1 MFSVSAFAINGRT
14 TYQARIVK
22 PNGYPLESSSVN
34 FRFSVLDQSGSC
46 ILYVEDFSNINMTDT
61 AGVISFPLGTGIRAF
76 PTSGTSQTFQNSFD
90 NSIVS
95 FACQTVGIYNPNPTD
110 SRKVVM
116 QFNDGGG
123 WQTLPAM
130 TMNAVPYAM
139 FATKAVNST
148 SLNGKADTAFVE
160 VSTLAGLGC
169 AADQALKYNGGSF
182 SCINVGVSSTPVTSS
197 TVVAALGYTP
207 AIGSSF
213 TSLNSTINSVSSS
226 VYAVESALTS
236 LTNSVVASFT
246 AISGSG
252 ISTFNGSTSATQS
265 LNTGTAGNAP
275 AFVTAAGVHTLNIPY
290 ASVGTTTAGLISNS
304 DYSLFSTVVSKITSS
319 AAAIAQVLGYT
330 PADQASV
337 ATLSSTVGAVSSSVN
352 ALGTTIN
359 SVSSTLNVLSATVDS
374 VSTTANS
381 KITSSAASVAQVLG
395 YTAADQASVTTL
407 NAVISSVSSTVNVLS
422 TTVSGKITSSAA
434 SIAQVLGYTP
444 ASASTATQWT
454 TAGSNIYYNSGN
466 VGIGVTNPSAGR
478 LTISK
483 TSGASYALDITASDP
498 GIGSVNRGLNINMSA
513 GQVNQSNTGIY
524 MHNASGG
531 DGNIYGVDLNL
542 NARND
547 SFGFKVNATKYWG
560 GALAGTNA
568 GIHSTVG
575 TDSSIANSYSGYFTN
590 TSSAGAV
597 AYGLY
602 VNSNSGATDAAP
614 LVVAANSTEVF
625 RVSVSG
631 NVGVGTTAPT
641 ARMHLAAGSI
651 SKAPLKFTSGTLLSS
666 PQAGS
671 IEYDGYNLYLT
682 DGANTRYQLVGTP
695 TPGIYDS
702 VGTLANT
709 SGNMILYPG
718 AGTVTVSATT
728 ASTNSN
734 TGALVVKGGLGV
746 AGAVNVAGVISGSS
760 LVRGTAFR
768 ANQGAPDNVDSSTN
782 GFAFGLDGD
791 TGMFS
796 PGPITAANGILAFY
810 NNNAETMRINTTGVG
825 IGTSSP
831 VTKLDVVGDGRVYS
845 PVSNSTFNIGR
856 LGDAIYYNALNIY
869 SGYNVSNPSLS
880 LLQDFQGSIINSY
893 LGSLRFGVGATST
906 EAMRINSAG
915 NVGIGTTAPG
925 DKLHVAGAMTAANT
939 SATAKVT
946 ITPDFANS
954 GYIQAYSAPGV
965 FRPFVVEA
973 QGLTLSAHGSGTS
986 IVGGAVGINR
996 SPSSY
1001 MLDVD
1006 GTFRTGNADTNGGYF
1021 SYDGLA
1027 DVRLGYPPRGSA
1039 SSNRALV
1046 ANTGNRLT
1054 INYADD
1060 FGGGIT
1066 VGTNV
1071 SITSASTYLAG
1082 SQQGTLTTYGS
1093 EKFALTLEQRYGAG
1107 GWGPALEFRTNDATN
1122 TWTNAAIASK
1132 DPIDGSYS
1140 GELAFFTTAGGAV
1153 NNNSL
1158 GRTKETNL
1166 VERMR
1171 ITKNGSV
1178 GIGTTSPSMKFHVSG
1193 GDLAVSDSSYPGL
1206 YAVNTGKA
1214 DGTFGRTWGWM
1225 NYGSGYYLNAYASSG
1240 ANFAP
1245 GAPVNAMFVQD
1256 TTGYV
1261 GLGTTNPGRKLEVS
1275 GSARFPFLDISGAD
1289 NGTSDDRPYIRG
1301 TADHLVIAPA
1311 RNRTGGA
1318 DANSVYLS
1326 YPGDLPAGDTVLTRI
1341 QESLFITATGNA
1353 GGGKVGIGTLT
1364 PTNKFEVVGG
1374 DSFFQGKAYVY
1385 SNSGWGAVTPS
1396 ISLAIGDNDTG
1407 LNWVSDGVLQVYSNN
1422 AVRMHF
1428 ANSGATGIGRTDPT
1442 YSLDVAGTFR
1452 VTGQAYT
1459 DTGAATFTVLSD
1471 ARYKDVHGQYERGLN
1486 ELLKIGTVR
1495 YNYKKQ
1501 NPTGADATH
1510 EYVGVL
1516 AQNVQE
1522 NIPEAVEKQVKDGKE
1537 FLTVNPSPII
1547 FAMLNGFRDMYAKV
1561 LELFANDAR
1570 LEREIASLK
1579 SENEELKNKA
1589 KEFDELKAYICKK
1602 DPQAPNCK

>member
-1 MFSVSAFAINGRT
+1 
-14 TYQARIVK
+14 
-22 PNGYPLESSSVN
+22 
-34 FRFSVLDQSGSC
+34 
-46 ILYVEDFSNINMTDT
+46 MTDT

-76 PTSGTSQTFQNSFD
+76 PTSGTSQTFQNTFD

-95 FACQTVGIYNPNPTD
+95 FACQTVGIYNPNATD

-116 QFNDGGG
+116 QFNDGVG

-139 FATKAVNST
+139 FATKSVNST

-169 AADQALKYNGGSF
+169 AADQAIKFNGGSF
-182 SCINVGVSSTPVTSS
+182 SCISVGVSATPVTSS
-197 TVVAALGYTP
+197 AVIAALGYTP
-207 AIGSSF
+207 ATGTSF

-226 VYAVESALTS
+226 VYAVETALTT

-265 LNTGTAGNAP
+265 LTTGVAGTAP
-275 AFVTAAGVHTLNIPY
+275 AFTTAAGVHTLNIPY

-319 AAAIAQVLGYT
+319 AAAIVQVLGFN
-330 PADQASV
+330 PADQAAVTS
-337 ATLSSTVGAVSSSVN
+337 LSSTVGLVSSATNAAQLAANSAQSTANAVSSTVN
-352 ALGTTIN
+352 AL
-359 SVSSTLNVLSATVDS
+359 STTVDL

-407 NAVISSVSSTVNVLS
+407 NAAVSAVSSTVNVLS
-422 TTVSGKITSSAA
+422 TTVAGKITSSAV

-454 TAGSNIYYNSGN
+454 TTGSNIYYNSGN
-466 VGIGVTNPSAGR
+466 VGIGVTNPSTGR

-498 GIGSVNRGLNINMSA
+498 GVGSVNRGLNINMSA

-560 GALAGTNA
+560 GALFGTNA
-568 GIHSTVG
+568 GVHSTVG
-575 TDSSIANSYSGYFTN
+575 TDSSLANSYSGYFTN

-631 NVGVGTTAPT
+631 NVGVGTTTPT

-651 SKAPLKFTSGTLLSS
+651 SKAPLKLTSGTLLSS

-682 DGANTRYQLVGTP
+682 DGANNRYQLVGTP

-728 ASTNSN
+728 VSANSN

-746 AGAVNVAGVISGSS
+746 AGALNVAGVISGSS

-782 GFAFGLDGD
+782 GYAFGSDGD

-796 PGPITAANGILAFY
+796 PGPINGANGILAFY
-810 NNNAETMRINTTGVG
+810 NNNAETVRITPAGLG

-845 PVSNSTFNIGR
+845 SVNNSSFNIGR

-869 SGYNVSNPSLS
+869 SGYNGSNPSLTLS
-880 LLQDFQGSIINSY
+880 QDFQGSSVNSY
-893 LGSLRFGVGATST
+893 LGSLRFGVGATPT
-906 EAMRINSAG
+906 EVMRINSTG
-915 NVGIGTTAPG
+915 EVGIGTTAPG
-925 DKLHVAGAMTAANT
+925 DKLHVAGAITAANT

-973 QGLTLSAHGSGTS
+973 QGLTLSAHGSGTA

-1006 GTFRTGNADTNGGYF
+1006 GTFRTGNTDANGGYF
-1021 SYDGLA
+1021 SYDGIA

-1039 SSNRALV
+1039 ASNRALV

-1054 INYADD
+1054 INYAND

-1082 SQQGTLTTYGS
+1082 LQQGTLTTYGS
-1093 EKFALTLEQRYGAG
+1093 EKFALTLEQRYGTG
-1107 GWGPALEFRTNDATN
+1107 GWGPALEFRTNDATH

-1132 DPIDGSYS
+1132 DPVDGSYS
-1140 GELAFFTTAGGAV
+1140 GELAFFTTAGGAS
-1153 NNNSL
+1153 NSASL

-1166 VERMR
+1166 AERMR
-1171 ITKNGSV
+1171 ITKNGAV
-1178 GIGTTSPSMKFHVSG
+1178 GIGTTSPSTKFHVSG
-1193 GDLAVSDSSYPGL
+1193 GDIAVSDNSYPAL
-1206 YAVNTGKA
+1206 YSVNTGKA
-1214 DGTFGRTWGWM
+1214 NGTYGRTWGWM
-1225 NYGSGYYLNAYASSG
+1225 NYGNGFYLNAYASSG
-1240 ANFAP
+1240 TSFAP
-1245 GAPVNAMFVQD
+1245 GGPVNAMFVQD
-1256 TTGYV
+1256 TNGYV
-1261 GLGTTNPGRKLEVS
+1261 GLGTVYPGKTLEVS
-1275 GSARFPFLDISGAD
+1275 GGTRFPAFDISGD
-1289 NGTSDDRPYIRG
+1289 NSPSDDRPYIRG
-1301 TADHLVIAPA
+1301 TNDHLVIAPA

-1341 QESLFITATGNA
+1341 QESLFITATGSA

-1428 ANSGATGIGRTDPT
+1428 TNGGNVGINRTDPS
-1442 YSLDVAGTFR
+1442 YVLDVNGTIR
-1452 VTGQAYT
+1452 GYGIT
-1459 DTGAATFTVLSD
+1459 DSSD
-1471 ARYKDVHGQYERGLN
+1471 VRLKKNIAPLDFSLEK
-1486 ELLKIGTVR
+1486 LLQVQGVS
-1495 YNYKKQ
+1495 YNWIDKTQSPKKQ
-1501 NPTGADATH
+1501 IGFI
-1510 EYVGVL
+1510 
-1516 AQNVQE
+1516 AQDLETVYPELVETDKQGMKSVNYSHFVAP
-1522 NIPEAVEKQVKDGKE
+1522 IIEAVKE
-1537 FLTVNPSPII
+1537 IYMKITGV
-1547 FAMLNGFRDMYAKV
+1547 
-1561 LELFANDAR
+1561 
-1570 LEREIASLK
+1570 EREIASLRA
-1579 SENEELKNKA
+1579 ENKDLKIKA

-1602 DPQAPNCK
+1602 DPEAPNCK